1 MKIACLLLPGVVL
14 SGAVSSSA
22 ELGADSAELLHPK
35 SRAAIQKLLAPAE
48 GESLFR
54 TITWHTDFWRARKIA
69 AAEGKPIYIWA
80 GSGGGPVGVC

>member
-1 MKIACLLLPGVVL
+1 MILTGGALL
-14 SGAVSSSA
+14 GAVSSSA
-22 ELGADSAELLHPK
+22 ERVADSAELLHSK
-35 SRAAIQKLLAPAE
+35 SRVAIQKLLAPAE

-54 TITWHTDFWRARKIA
+54 TITWHTDFWSARKIA